1 MTDHE
6 GMVDV
11 VLVGGPLDLP
21 DTLRSTRIAAT
32 KSGTKIKVAHRSGY
46 EHFEPATER
55 SNSGAL
61 VFHWAGSTKI
71 AE

>member
-11 VLVGGPLDLP
+11 VLIGGPGDLP
-21 DTLRSTRIAAT
+21 DTLRATRIAAA
-32 KSGTKIKVAHRSGY
+32 KSRTKIKIEHRSGY
-46 EHFEPATER
+46 EHFEPATEA
-55 SNSGAL
+55 SSSGPL